1 MARPNSAE
9 ARGPEADGSTAPY
22 THNSGSQQG
31 KGENT
36 ANPRNGGTICPTL
49 LIGHKAC
56 QSLIKNTFLSTHTHT
71 RSQTQM
77 TVLCH
82 Q

>member
-1 MARPNSAE
+1 MSHIRGTHGQAQLSRSKG
-9 ARGPEADGSTAPY
+9 GPEADGSTAPY

-49 LIGHKAC
+49 LISHKVC
-56 QSLIKNTFLSTHTHT
+56 QSLIKNTSLSTHT
-71 RSQTQM
+71 SSG
-77 TVLCH
+77 
-82 Q
+82 